1 MKTKCDSCIGPT
13 SSEQATV
20 YCLYIHFRTLSG
32 HRISKYNTYLHWS
45 CTISL
50 PFRSSKLQ
58 LVVKSFHCRM
68 LTRLGVCSHDASDH
82 SAQDQKCVVEYICM
96 HVSNFIAIPCVQHLI
111 CLVRIFSFAA
121 NWLACLP
128 TSNTT
133 CSLLPCLVKWC
144 NIILKV
150 L

>member
-32 HRISKYNTYLHWS
+32 PRISKYNTYLHWS

-58 LVVKSFHCRM
+58 LVFRPFHCRM
-68 LTRLGVCSHDASDH
+68 LTRLGVCCHDASAH
-82 SAQDQKCVVEYICM
+82 SAQDHKCVVQQICM
-96 HVSNFIAIPCVQHLI
+96 QVSNFIAIPCVLHLI
-111 CLVRIFSFAA
+111 CLVRIFSFAPK
-121 NWLACLP
+121 LAIQL
-128 TSNTT
+128 N
-133 CSLLPCLVKWC
+133 CSLLPCIVYWC

-150 L
+150 P